1 MFDLRASGCLVL
13 DNYFLM
19 ITPSEVSVRL
29 SIEKST
35 EVDEKPTAVARKRI
49 INQLTEERERLDK
62 LGPD

>member
-1 MFDLRASGCLVL
+1 
-13 DNYFLM
+13 M